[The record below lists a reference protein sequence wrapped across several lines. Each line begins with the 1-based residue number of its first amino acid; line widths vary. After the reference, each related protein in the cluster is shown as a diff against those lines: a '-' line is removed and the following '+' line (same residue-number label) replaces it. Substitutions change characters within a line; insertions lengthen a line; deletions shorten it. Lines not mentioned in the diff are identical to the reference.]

1 MILVAVDLQI
11 AASIRHPEACSA
23 TVAPEQQA
31 VAAAAAAP
39 ADRNPL
45 LYEWG
50 DDIV

>member
-31 VAAAAAAP
+31 AAAAAAA

>member
-31 VAAAAAAP
+31 VAAAAAP

>member
-31 VAAAAAAP
+31 AAAAA

>member
-31 VAAAAAAP
+31 AAAA

>member
-31 VAAAAAAP
+31 VAAAAAA
-39 ADRNPL
+39 DRNPL